1 MESRRSVAVGVVL
14 VVFLA
19 GCASAR
25 TPSGDAGAPP
35 ANVAGSWSGFTGGG
49 GTGGAVTLVL
59 NQSGTAVTG
68 TIDVGGRSDL
78 RGPLTG
84 TVSGNSVK
92 FKLASAFGSTGQLR
106 VSQDNTI
113 TGVVGG
119 QSVALRRN

>member
-1 MESRRSVAVGVVL
+1 MKPGPFVAVGLVL
-14 VVFLA
+14 VVLLA

-25 TPSGDAGAPP
+25 TPSVDAGGPP
-35 ANVAGSWSGFTGGG
+35 ANVSGSWSGFTGGG
-49 GTGGAVTLVL
+49 GTGAAVTLVL
-59 NQSGTAVTG
+59 NQSGAAVTG
-68 TIDVGGRSDL
+68 TIDVGGRADL

-84 TVSGNSVK
+84 TVSGSSVK
-92 FKLASAFGSTGQLR
+92 FKLASAFGSSGQLR